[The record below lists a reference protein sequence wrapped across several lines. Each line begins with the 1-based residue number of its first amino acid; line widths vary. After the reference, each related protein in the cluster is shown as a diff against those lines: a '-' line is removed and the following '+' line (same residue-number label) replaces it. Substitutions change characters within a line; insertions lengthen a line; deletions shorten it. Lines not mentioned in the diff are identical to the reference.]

1 MFKKNKKIDL
11 LSKNIDKL
19 NDYITQRNIT
29 EMFYIMGQK
38 KEIIKRNFLAGIS
51 RGVGIGIGV
60 TIITA
65 IIASLLRKIVTLNLP
80 IVGEYITDIV
90 DIVQKNVY

>member
-1 MFKKNKKIDL
+1 MDL
-11 LSKNIDKL
+11 LSKNVDKI
-19 NDYITQRNIT
+19 NSFITQSNID
-29 EMFYIMGQK
+29 EFLYIMGQK
-38 KEIIKRNFLAGIS
+38 KEIIKRNFIAGIS

-65 IIASLLRKIVTLNLP
+65 IIASLLRRIVALNLP